1 MTKGV
6 AKLTEEQKHDVARRV
21 VAGESQKSLAIEFNV
36 SLSLISQTHRIIN
49 HGARY
54 GESGTVNRGHA
65 GRRPKL
71 TAEQK
76 QEIIEK
82 ATRDV
87 DRVPGKI
94 LAKEYDVSESL
105 ISHLLTRWRK
115 ANNISGEH
123 IHDPLRGKAGKR
135 RDKQER
141 EAYEDSLMRLHDERG
156 DCWSTGLSKTE
167 SRVSA
172 TPRGKIFKTA
182 LRTKG
187 LCTKHN
193 CVIVDDGMC
202 VACRAEKYV
211 EDQKILNSFDK
222 G

>member
-1 MTKGV
+1 MPSV
-6 AKLTEEQKHDVARRV
+6 CKLTEEQKHEVARRV
-21 VAGESQKSLAIEFNV
+21 KAGERQKSLALEFQV
-36 SLSLISQTHRIIN
+36 SLALISQTHRIIN

-54 GESGTVNRGHA
+54 TSAGPNRKENLGGA
-65 GRRPKL
+65 ASNYGSKL
-71 TAEQK
+71 TPEQRA
-76 QEIIEK
+76 EIIEK

-115 ANNISGEH
+115 ANNISREH
-123 IHDPLRGKAGKR
+123 IHDPLRSKAGKR
-135 RDKQER
+135 RDKQDR
-141 EAYEDSLMRLHDERG
+141 EAYEDSVRG
-156 DCWSTGLSKTE
+156 DCWSTGLTKGE

-193 CVIVDDGMC
+193 CVIISDGMC
-202 VACRAEKYV
+202 VACRTEQY
-211 EDQKILNSFDK
+211 ILNNK
-222 G
+222 V